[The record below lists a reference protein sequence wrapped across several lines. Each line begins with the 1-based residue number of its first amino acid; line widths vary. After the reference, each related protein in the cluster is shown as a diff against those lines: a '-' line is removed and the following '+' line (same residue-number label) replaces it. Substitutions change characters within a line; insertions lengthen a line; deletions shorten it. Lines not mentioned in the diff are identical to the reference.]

1 MRAKDT
7 GINVYDR
14 RGNSMSNY
22 WYGNYRVITS
32 NYRGCKM
39 SYRVA
44 EPVISIGLHYF
55 EARDWLSGAW
65 NSQGVAQE
73 VKFYISV
80 DSRSRV
86 GHKTD

>member
-1 MRAKDT
+1 
-7 GINVYDR
+7 
-14 RGNSMSNY
+14 
-22 WYGNYRVITS
+22 
-32 NYRGCKM
+32 M